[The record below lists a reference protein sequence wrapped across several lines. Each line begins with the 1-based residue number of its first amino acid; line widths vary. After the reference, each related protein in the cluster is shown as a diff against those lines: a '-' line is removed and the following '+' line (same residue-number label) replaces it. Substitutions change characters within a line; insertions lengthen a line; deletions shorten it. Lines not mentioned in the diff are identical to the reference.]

1 MTKYRKYKKAFRIAC
16 DLLNGSVLYGYDTD
30 RIFEEMMK
38 KNGVVSIYN
47 SREKEL
53 KEISKLGKKYEY
65 STYYNKFY
73 NGKLEEE
80 HADLNIALDLCK
92 ECNEEVVDFVYNEY
106 CQFRRKV
113 DNENLIKLFKEK

>member
-1 MTKYRKYKKAFRIAC
+1 
-16 DLLNGSVLYGYDTD
+16 
-30 RIFEEMMK
+30 MK
-38 KNGVVSIYN
+38 KERTYTKTITTEEFYCDVC
-47 SREKEL
+47 
-53 KEISKLGKKYEY
+53 GKKLTKQESKCWPPYA
-65 STYYNKFY
+65 TLHYNKFY

-80 HADLNIALDLCK
+80 HADLNITLDLCK